1 MEMAQTPVEWG
12 RQEDR
17 RARGGGSQ
25 GLSATTDDRE
35 LLDNPFHLPHREG
48 HPNSSNGWE
57 KDGRQDGGGRGIAIA
72 EARGHGHAL
81 DQEWS
86 SNSYRPLLIPVGT

>member
-1 MEMAQTPVEWG
+1 MAANATRGGSPEWARRWVPWWRTATPRDATASVEWG

-48 HPNSSNGWE
+48 HPNSSNGYKGE
-57 KDGRQDGGGRGIAIA
+57 VK
-72 EARGHGHAL
+72 L
-81 DQEWS
+81 
-86 SNSYRPLLIPVGT
+86 